1 MILTIISIIVKMAV
15 HDVNVRKYVQAIM
28 ASKSLRSF
36 PGGLLIP
43 NYRPGEHIEI
53 ENDAHAVS
61 KHVHVTIFKPVC
73 KDGEGTTIYLCE
85 CPIMDPLIANLSRGP
100 FKDRSLNGAQWQ
112 PISRSAVARSSSLP
126 LETCT
131 PRVPLRVVQK

>member
-1 MILTIISIIVKMAV
+1 MAV
-15 HDVNVRKYVQAIM
+15 DVRKYVQAIM
-28 ASKSLRSF
+28 ASKSLRTF

-53 ENDAHAVS
+53 ENDS
-61 KHVHVTIFKPVC
+61 HVHVHIFKPVC
-73 KDGEGTTIYLCE
+73 KDGEGTTIYLCD
-85 CPIMDPLIANLSRGP
+85 CDIMDPLIANLSRGP

-112 PISRSAVARSSSLP
+112 PISRSAGARSSSLP